1 VLLNPSEELP
11 VGDVLVLLGVE
22 RDGVDQFE
30 VIPVDVAI
38 FYLLGLLLFLTPRL
52 LLSGEVVVVDGPAGV
67 KDLLSALKVGRES
80 LQLLVLNF
88 ENICIGLHHLCE
100 VNVALGGSPQE
111 LELGIIFFPLTQR
124 H

>member
-30 VIPVDVAI
+30 VVPVDVAI

-88 ENICIGLHHLCE
+88 ENICIGLHHLRE
-100 VNVALGGSPQE
+100 VNVALRGSPQE
-111 LELGIIFFPLTQR
+111 FELGIIFFPLTQR